1 VEDRLVNKKYVV
13 DLTDVEREQLVALT
27 SKGTTG
33 VRRYKR
39 AQALLGAAVGETD
52 AAIGARVGLH
62 HVTIEGIRKRFVE
75 EGLEAALSER
85 PRPGAAR
92 KLDGRGE
99 AHLLALAC
107 SAPPGGRTRWTMQL
121 LANRLVERKL
131 VDAISDETV
140 RRTLKRGTSSR
151 GSTRPGASR
160 PSRTPSSSPGWRTS
174 WISTRNHPIPSAR
187 RSASTSCPTRS

>member
-1 VEDRLVNKKYVV
+1 MREHRTVEDSPVNNGNKKHIV
-13 DLTDVEREQLVALT
+13 DLTDEEREQLRALT
-27 SKGTTG
+27 AKRTVA

-39 AQALLGAAVGETD
+39 AQALLRADAGETD
-52 AAIGARVGLH
+52 AAIAAQVGLH

-107 SAPPGGRTRWTMQL
+107 TAPPEGHKRWTMQL
-121 LANRLVERKL
+121 LACRLVERKL
-131 VDAISDETV
+131 VDSISDETV
-140 RRTLKRGTSSR
+140 RRTLKRGT
-151 GSTRPGASR
+151 
-160 PSRTPSSSPGWRTS
+160 
-174 WISTRNHPIPSAR
+174 
-187 RSASTSCPTRS
+187 